1 MSPAHDPRF
10 ETVTSPDPH
19 KACGRE
25 VMIDFV
31 ARIADNRFR
40 TELRL
45 VTKSWLIATM
55 SVFQDEN
62 GLLHGTYLSV
72 AYKHVGIR

>member
-1 MSPAHDPRF
+1 
-10 ETVTSPDPH
+10 
-19 KACGRE
+19 
-25 VMIDFV
+25 MIDFV